1 MRLVSAPK
9 VESLR
14 ETSFAT
20 MRSAP
25 LRESLACALK
35 RRSLVSAANPTTT
48 RPPFWEQSEARM
60 SLVSTSSMESR
71 CSWAFLSLWSA
82 GAAGV

>member
-1 MRLVSAPK
+1 MRLVSAPN

-25 LRESLACALK
+25 LRASLARALE

-60 SLVSTSSMESR
+60 SLVSPSSMESR
-71 CSWAFLSLWSA
+71 GSWAFLSLWSA